1 MVHRQSST
9 PDTIAEDETLP
20 ANEPLSRNVGNGS
33 QKLIGEKFAVNAEI
47 LYKWVLVFPSDMDAA
62 SGYQKF

>member
-47 LYKWVLVFPSDMDAA
+47 LYK
-62 SGYQKF
+62 